1 MKIKLKLCVVLLM
14 VALLISNCVM
24 GVFAHEMFVN
34 SSGVPIVMTFQDVNT
49 SGAPALR
56 VYYGYMHEHG
66 PSIYYSNAIN
76 AMNSWN
82 GIGTKGVTVSIESQ
96 NQIFG
101 GGGQNITIKTDATVW
116 ANYGL
121 GTSTL
126 GMTELIDTNNLKV
139 TTVNSAI
146 NSTRIIKTAN
156 IYLNPS
162 ADVFSLGTTNQ
173 TVIDNRIQKTIAHEI
188 GHAMGLGH
196 PDTTYDIISTATYS
210 LMRQGF
216 PDQVRSGIVPQNH
229 EKSDIYNKYK

>member
-1 MKIKLKLCVVLLM
+1 
-14 VALLISNCVM
+14 
-24 GVFAHEMFVN
+24 
-34 SSGVPIVMTFQDVNT
+34 
-49 SGAPALR
+49 
-56 VYYGYMHEHG
+56 
-66 PSIYYSNAIN
+66 
-76 AMNSWN
+76 
-82 GIGTKGVTVSIESQ
+82 
-96 NQIFG
+96 
-101 GGGQNITIKTDATVW
+101 
-116 ANYGL
+116 
-121 GTSTL
+121 
-126 GMTELIDTNNLKV
+126 MTELIDTNNLKV

-196 PDTTYDIISTATYS
+196 PDTTSDIISTATYS

>member
-1 MKIKLKLCVVLLM
+1 MKVKLKLCVVLLM

-24 GVFAHEMFVN
+24 GVFAHEIFVN

-56 VYYGYMHEHG
+56 VYYGYMHDHG

-76 AMNSWN
+76 AINSWN

-116 ANYGL
+116 DEYNMDDRVL
-121 GTSTL
+121 GFTV
-126 GMTELIDTNNLKV
+126 IKDTNSQKIENWQQ
-139 TTVNSAI
+139 AAA
-146 NSTRIIKTAN
+146 STKKISVAF

-173 TVIDNRIQKTIAHEI
+173 TVINNRIQKTIAHEI

-216 PDQVRSGIVPQNH
+216 PDQVRSGLVPQNH